1 MLSDSEDPGRDS
13 IPSLG
18 VWMKVNNHRQVHH
31 TALIHTEGPTMRTP
45 IPPQGEPQQRKQDK
59 IQCLLCL
66 WTFTCLALRS
76 PLLRSTY
83 FYSKLY
89 FTMRSR
95 RQSSGKSPVSHSSV
109 EPVCTSPKACP
120 EAVFMYLIP
129 VFKKH
134 VFRWLELRSPVS
146 FSLHGT
152 LQLLKLWSFLTSS
165 ITLSLWEIFIC

>member
-13 IPSLG
+13 VPSLG
-18 VWMKVNNHRQVHH
+18 VWMKVNNHKTRSSYCSHPYWRANH
-31 TALIHTEGPTMRTP
+31 EDSDS
-45 IPPQGEPQQRKQDK
+45 QQRKQDK

-76 PLLRSTY
+76 PLLHSTY
-83 FYSKLY
+83 FYFKLY
-89 FTMRSR
+89 FTMGSK
-95 RQSSGKSPVSHSSV
+95 RQSSGKSTVSHSAV

-120 EAVFMYLIP
+120 EVVFMYLTPI
-129 VFKKH
+129 FEKH

-146 FSLHGT
+146 FSLHRI

-165 ITLSLWEIFIC
+165 ITLSLWEIFIY